1 VVPVT
6 GAVCA
11 RDATTARGVKVVKIA
26 KVVRVARAVRIATL
40 VRDATIA
47 RAVKVEKVVKIAKAA
62 TTVTVGTAGMDA
74 SPAKGATAASHA
86 RGRSCVMDRMH
97 ASHAATA
104 KGRARA
110 PIHHRLRSAC
120 SPSPTQVSDWS
131 QRRV

>member
-1 VVPVT
+1 MT
-6 GAVCA
+6 GAVSA
-11 RDATTARGVKVVKIA
+11 RDATTARGV
-26 KVVRVARAVRIATL
+26 
-40 VRDATIA
+40 
-47 RAVKVEKVVKIAKAA
+47 KVVKIAKAA

-86 RGRSCVMDRMH
+86 RGRSCAMDRMH
-97 ASHAATA
+97 ANHAATA

-120 SPSPTQVSDWS
+120 SPSPTQVSDRS